1 MQMADL
7 ARGGV
12 GVRGTDQ
19 LPHPIVSIM
28 ADLQHR
34 FTLLEDLPRLD
45 ARGAQQPVPHPP
57 GSPVM
62 LHHLV
67 GDPPDERQV
76 APGQRSVRT
85 ALRDLLERLIDQAEG
100 VPIAVRDD
108 DGVECATTGIA
119 GTDPHRQAGHVR
131 VGTADQPNA

>member
-1 MQMADL
+1 MHVVRSSQCRIHQARRSCSITWSATHQTNGRSRL
-7 ARGGV
+7 A
-12 GVRGTDQ
+12 
-19 LPHPIVSIM
+19 S
-28 ADLQHR
+28 
-34 FTLLEDLPRLD
+34 
-45 ARGAQQPVPHPP
+45 
-57 GSPVM
+57 
-62 LHHLV
+62 
-67 GDPPDERQV
+67 
-76 APGQRSVRT
+76 GQVRT